1 MSKYLNYR
9 AFWFI
14 LIILIGCVS
23 KTSLNLSDSQAS
35 RLTTE
40 SGMESNKDYIL
51 QIGDALEIIFFYNPE
66 LNQTVMIRPDGK
78 ISLHLVGELLAAEL
92 PPSELNEVI
101 IEKYREILKR
111 PGVTVNVK
119 KFEERKVYV
128 GGEVMIPAMIPFN
141 RGVTALGAI
150 LSVGGFKETAS
161 KKSVIIISKGPVSL
175 PIARSVDLGKVISGK
190 APEGD
195 ILLQP
200 FDIVYVPKTFIAEV
214 NKVVEQYIT
223 KLIPGQLSA
232 GFSYAI
238 VKDRD
243 RIP

>member
-1 MSKYLNYR
+1 MNKYLNCLP
-9 AFWFI
+9 FCSI
-14 LIILIGCVS
+14 LLILMGCAS
-23 KTSLNLSDSQAS
+23 MTSLNLSDSQAS

-40 SGMESNKDYIL
+40 SGIESNKDYIL
-51 QIGDALEIIFFYNPE
+51 HTGDALEINFFYNPE

-78 ISLHLVGELLAAEL
+78 ISLYLVGELLAAEL

-119 KFEERKVYV
+119 KSEERKVYV
-128 GGEVMIPAMIPFN
+128 GGEVMIPAMIPFT

-150 LSVGGFKETAS
+150 FSVGGFKETAS
-161 KKSVIIISKGPVSL
+161 KKSIIIISKGPVNL

-223 KLIPGQLSA
+223 KLIPGTLSA
-232 GFSYAI
+232 GFSYAV
-238 VKDRD
+238 VKDKN